1 MCCPGPCSS
10 SGPCSG
16 TSFAEDSFVK
26 INYYSFGYFILAVV
40 SGVAYGFAGT
50 ILKKSAV
57 DLKLTGGILAIIKEV
72 VTSKFVIISLVFSG
86 TGYLLYMF
94 IIRKAEIISTTLII
108 QGVLFVA
115 TLVFASLMFK
125 EAITLT
131 KIVALLL
138 ITAGIAVLLSGK

>member
-1 MCCPGPCSS
+1 MSCPGPCSS
-10 SGPCSG
+10 SGPWPG
-16 TSFAEDSFVK
+16 TSFAEDAPVK
-26 INYYSFGYFILAVV
+26 LNYYSVGYFILAVV
-40 SGVAYGFAGT
+40 SGIAYGFAGT

-57 DLKLTGGILAIIKEV
+57 DLKLTGGIFAIVKEV
-72 VTSKFVIISLVFSG
+72 LTSKFVIISLFFSG
-86 TGYLLYMF
+86 TGYLIYMF
-94 IIRKAEIISTTLII
+94 IIRRAEIITTTLII

-115 TLVFASLMFK
+115 TMIFAALLFK

>member
-1 MCCPGPCSS
+1 
-10 SGPCSG
+10 
-16 TSFAEDSFVK
+16 VK
-26 INYYSFGYFILAVV
+26 INFYSFGYLLLAVV

-50 ILKKSAV
+50 ILKKGAV
-57 DLKLTGGILAIIKEV
+57 DLKLTGGILAIIKEI
-72 VTSKFVIISLVFSG
+72 VTSKYVLISLFFSG

-115 TLVFASLMFK
+115 TLIFAALIFK

-138 ITAGIAVLLSGK
+138 ITAGIAVLVTAK

>member
-1 MCCPGPCSS
+1 M
-10 SGPCSG
+10 
-16 TSFAEDSFVK
+16 K
-26 INYYSFGYFILAVV
+26 INYYSVGYFLLAVV
-40 SGVAYGFAGT
+40 SGIAYAFGGT

-57 DLKLTGGILAIIKEV
+57 DLKLTGGILAIFKEV
-72 VTSKFVIISLVFSG
+72 VTSKFVIISLFFSG

-115 TLVFASLMFK
+115 TMVFAALLFK

-138 ITAGIAVLLSGK
+138 ITAGIAVLLTGK

>member
-1 MCCPGPCSS
+1 
-10 SGPCSG
+10 
-16 TSFAEDSFVK
+16 VK
-26 INYYSFGYFILAVV
+26 LNYYSVGYFILAVV

-57 DLKLTGGILAIIKEV
+57 DLKLTGGILAIIKEII
-72 VTSKFVIISLVFSG
+72 TSKFVLVSLFFSG

-94 IIRKAEIISTTLII
+94 IIRKAEIITTTLII

-115 TLVFASLMFK
+115 TLVFAALMFK

>member
-1 MCCPGPCSS
+1 
-10 SGPCSG
+10 
-16 TSFAEDSFVK
+16 VK
-26 INYYSFGYFILAVV
+26 LNYYSVGYFILAVV
-40 SGVAYGFAGT
+40 SGIAYGFAGT

-57 DLKLTGGILAIIKEV
+57 DLKLSGGIFAIVKEV
-72 VTSKFVIISLVFSG
+72 LTSKFVIISLFFSG
-86 TGYLLYMF
+86 TGYLIYMF
-94 IIRKAEIISTTLII
+94 IIRRAEIITTTLII

-115 TLVFASLMFK
+115 TMIFAALLFK

>member
-1 MCCPGPCSS
+1 M
-10 SGPCSG
+10 
-16 TSFAEDSFVK
+16 K
-26 INYYSFGYFILAVV
+26 INFYSLGYLLLAVV

-50 ILKKSAV
+50 ILKKGAV
-57 DLKLTGGILAIIKEV
+57 DLKLTGGILAIIKEI
-72 VTSKFVIISLVFSG
+72 VTSKYVLISLFFSG

-115 TLVFASLMFK
+115 TLIFAALIFK

-138 ITAGIAVLLSGK
+138 ITAGIAVLVTGK

>member
-1 MCCPGPCSS
+1 M
-10 SGPCSG
+10 
-16 TSFAEDSFVK
+16 K
-26 INYYSFGYFILAVV
+26 INFYSFGYLLLAVV

-50 ILKKSAV
+50 ILKKGAV
-57 DLKLTGGILAIIKEV
+57 DLKLTGGILAIIKEI
-72 VTSKFVIISLVFSG
+72 VTSKYVLISLFFSG

-115 TLVFASLMFK
+115 TLIFAALIFK

-138 ITAGIAVLLSGK
+138 ITAGIAVLVTGK